1 MSRDSRPHWVGHER
15 YAYLQQLAAGADRL
29 FVGVSLLL
37 AVASAALAGYHGHWP
52 PFFVITVP
60 SVAFIAC
67 QVALFPGTR
76 LSRVSVALVLMVLSA
91 VMIHQSGGMVEVHF
105 GVILLIALLL
115 YYRDWV
121 PIVVAAAAIAVHH
134 VVFFY
139 LQASGLPFPTF
150 PPGSGFGIVVL
161 HAAYVVA
168 ETGLLVVMAVQMRRE
183 LLCLGHAPGQLTR
196 VAIDLA
202 NERPLAA
209 DVAAMT
215 FPRASLAE
223 ALQSSSVQLQQ
234 RLQSERA
241 LASENLRIRTALDDV
256 TANVMIADS
265 DRTIVYAN
273 RPLLRMLGDA
283 QEALRRDLPE
293 FDVAHLVGTSI
304 DTFHR
309 RPGHQAGLLAGLT
322 GSHEA
327 RIEVGGRIMRLTIS
341 PVIDADGQRQGYVV
355 EWYDRTA
362 EVAVEEEVAQ
372 VVRAAA
378 AGDLSGR
385 IATEGKH
392 GFFLQLAG
400 QLNGLLDA
408 NAGSLSEVSRL
419 LGALARGD
427 LGARMQGDFHGV
439 FAQIRS
445 DADTTAGQLARIV
458 GGIQQ
463 SSQAI
468 SDAATGIATG
478 NNDLSQRTALQA
490 ASLEEAAASM
500 QQLTEAVRRNAEH
513 AGQARELSV
522 AAAEVATQGG
532 EVVGEVV
539 STMHGI
545 EAASNKIAEIIG
557 VIDGIAFQ
565 TNILALN
572 AAVEAA
578 RAGEQGRGFAVVAS
592 EVRLL
597 AQRSAASAREIKG
610 LIEDSVDKIAGGR
623 ALADRAGRTMGD
635 IVTSVR
641 HVTDIIAGISTAS
654 QEQSAGI
661 LQVGRTITEMD
672 EATQHNARVVDHA
685 SAAARGMEQQAGQ
698 LIQAVSVFRLDEEQT
713 ADAPLAPKPL
723 TLKRLARP
731 RVIG

>member
-1 MSRDSRPHWVGHER
+1 MSANSMPHWVGRER

-29 FVGVSLLL
+29 FVGVGLLL
-37 AVASAALAGYHGHWP
+37 AVASAALAGYHGQWL
-52 PFFVITVP
+52 PFFAITVP
-60 SVAFIAC
+60 SVALVAC

-150 PPGSGFGIVVL
+150 PPGSGFGIVAL

-183 LLCLGHAPGQLTR
+183 LLCLGHAPEQLTR

-223 ALQSSSVQLQQ
+223 ALQSSSLQLQQ

-241 LASENLRIRTALDDV
+241 LGSENLRIRTALDDV

-265 DRTIVYAN
+265 DRTIVYVN

-293 FDVAHLVGTSI
+293 FDAAHLVGTSI

-309 RPGHQAGLLAGLT
+309 RPEHQAGLLAGLA
-322 GSHEA
+322 GSHET

-341 PVIDADGQRQGYVV
+341 PVIDADDQRQGYVV

-419 LGALARGD
+419 FGALARGD

-445 DADTTAGQLARIV
+445 DADTTAEQLARIV

-478 NNDLSQRTALQA
+478 NNDLSQRTAQQA
-490 ASLEEAAASM
+490 ASLETAAASM
-500 QQLTEAVRRNAEH
+500 QQLTETVRRNAEH

-545 EAASNKIAEIIG
+545 ESASNKIAEIIG

-597 AQRSAASAREIKG
+597 AQRSAASAKEIKG

-641 HVTDIIAGISTAS
+641 HVTDIITGISTAS

-661 LQVGRTITEMD
+661 LQVGQTITEMD
-672 EATQHNARVVDHA
+672 EATQHNARVVDDA
-685 SAAARGMEQQAGQ
+685 SMAAGSMAQQAGQ
-698 LIQAVSVFRLDEEQT
+698 LIQAVSVFRLDGQPT
-713 ADAPLAPKPL
+713 ADAALAPKPL
-723 TLKRLARP
+723 ALKRLAGR
-731 RVIG
+731 G

>member
-202 NERPLAA
+202 NERPLPA

-545 EAASNKIAEIIG
+545 ESASNKIAEIIG

-698 LIQAVSVFRLDEEQT
+698 LIQAVSVFRLDGQPT